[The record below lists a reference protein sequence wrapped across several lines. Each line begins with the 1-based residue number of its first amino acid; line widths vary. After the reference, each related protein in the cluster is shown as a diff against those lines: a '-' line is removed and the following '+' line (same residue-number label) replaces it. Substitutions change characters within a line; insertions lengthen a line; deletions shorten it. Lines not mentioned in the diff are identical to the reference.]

1 MTAPPEAARRA
12 MRRLRLAVLL
22 TGLAV
27 VLALALLVKE
37 TAYLFSAFMIL
48 GPVLLLVA
56 VVLLASVIFTE
67 LRSKEVL

>member
-1 MTAPPEAARRA
+1 MTAPSGA

-27 VLALALLVKE
+27 VLAFALLVKE

-48 GPVLLLVA
+48 GPLLLLAA

-67 LRSKEVL
+67 LRSRQVL